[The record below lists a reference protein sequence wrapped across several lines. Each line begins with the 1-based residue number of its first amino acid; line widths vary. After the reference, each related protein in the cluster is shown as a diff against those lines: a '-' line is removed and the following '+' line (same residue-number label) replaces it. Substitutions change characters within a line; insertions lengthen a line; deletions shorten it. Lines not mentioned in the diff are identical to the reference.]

1 MRMIIAA
8 LLGVIAFSAAAQTIQ
23 PDQWPTIESPVR
35 RDPAIEKAVT
45 ELLAKM
51 SLEEKVGQVIQP
63 SITAVTPNEVRSYH
77 IGSVLNGG
85 GGWPG
90 DVRKATPADW
100 LKMAD
105 AFYEA
110 SMDTT
115 DGSNAIPVM
124 WGADAVHGHNNIVG
138 ATLFPHNVGLGATR
152 NPELIRRI
160 GEVTAVEMRTT
171 GIDWDFSPTVAV
183 ARDDRWG
190 RAYESYSEDPEV
202 VRELGQAMVQGLQG
216 TRPSFLGV
224 GKVIATA
231 KHFVGDG
238 GTTGGVDQGDNRASE
253 AELRDIHAAGY
264 IGALQA
270 GVQTIMASY
279 NSWRGTKM
287 HGNRTLLTDVLKKQM
302 RFDGILVGDWN
313 GHGQI
318 PGCTNGNC
326 PKALSAGLDIYM
338 VPEDWKAL
346 YENTLAQVK
355 SGEIPKSRLDDA
367 VKRILR
373 VKMRAG
379 LFTAGKP
386 SQRPLGGD
394 FAKIGARE
402 HRDVARQAVRESL
415 VLLKNNGGVLPLKID
430 QKVLVAGD
438 GANSIAKQC
447 GGWTLTW
454 QGDGNTNA
462 DFPGGTSIWDGI
474 RIAAPRATLSVDGS
488 FGDKPDVAV
497 VVYGEDPYAE
507 FQGDRKHIV
516 YDRSADLELLRR
528 LKDAGIPVV
537 SIFLSGRP
545 LWVNAYLNASD
556 AFVAAWLP
564 GTEGNGV
571 ADVLF
576 GGQDFKG
583 KLAFSWPKLPTQVPL
598 NFGQTKYD
606 PLFPLGF
613 GLTYKDKK
621 ELSQL
626 TTDTS
631 GVDLTGG
638 VRFEVKPNGE
648 IGVKGSQPVNLTRE
662 SNGDMALSIDYK
674 RTEPGPVKLTLGAAS
689 LDVTS
694 LLSDGGT
701 TKIRLKCFAE
711 KGADVSKVSGLRI
724 EGPVTVSS
732 VKLEPS
738 VQTPCP

>member
-23 PDQWPTIESPVR
+23 PDQWPTIESPVAR
-35 RDPAIEKAVT
+35 NPAIEKAVT

-51 SLEEKVGQVIQP
+51 SVEEKVGQVIQP

-100 LKMAD
+100 LKLAD

-110 SMDTT
+110 SMDTS

-152 NPELIRRI
+152 NPDLIRRI

-202 VRELGQAMVQGLQG
+202 VRQMGQAMVQGLQG
-216 TRPSFLGV
+216 TRSSFLGA

-238 GTTGGVDQGDNRASE
+238 GTAGGVDQGDNRASE

-264 IGALQA
+264 IGALQG
-270 GVQTIMASY
+270 GVQSVMASY

-318 PGCTNGNC
+318 PGCTNANC
-326 PKALSAGLDIYM
+326 SKAINAGLDIYM

-355 SGEIPKSRLDDA
+355 SGEIPMSRLDDA
-367 VKRILR
+367 ARRILR

-379 LFTAGKP
+379 LFGAGKP
-386 SQRPLGGD
+386 SQRPHAGD
-394 FAKIGARE
+394 FAKLGARE

-430 QKVLVAGD
+430 QKILVAGD

-488 FGDKPDVAV
+488 FGDKPDVAIV
-497 VVYGEDPYAE
+497 IYGEDPYAE

-516 YDRSADLELLRR
+516 YDRAADLDLLRR
-528 LKDAGIPVV
+528 LKDAGVPVV

-545 LWVNAYLNASD
+545 LWVNPYLNASD

-583 KLAFSWPKLPTQVPL
+583 KLAFSWPKLPSQVPL

-621 ELSQL
+621 ELPQL
-626 TTDTS
+626 MTDTS

-701 TKIRLKCFAE
+701 AKIRLKCFAE
-711 KGADVSKVSGLRI
+711 KGADVSRVSGLRI

-732 VKLEPS
+732 VILEPS